1 MDMRIIVT
9 MVCMLLWVCQARAD
23 ESKKTY
29 EKKFSKAGIEEL
41 VVSNTHGKIEVT
53 QHEGEEIEVAAEM
66 KVIAKTAA
74 KADETLELVQVLETR
89 SDNYLKLETQLGK
102 DMGIT
107 QFFTGMSLSVNYKI
121 NVPKGL
127 KLRLINADGNVYF
140 GNFEGEINADIRNG
154 DFKAASLKGGEV
166 YVKQDKGDFSVEDVA
181 ALEGEFKNCTIQI
194 ESGDNLRLNTSS
206 CDARLSS
213 VDKLNIRSNSG
224 TLKIGDVEEIVG
236 SSSFTKYEI
245 QDLANLLD
253 MDMKMG
259 EMNVRNVQVLFSEIR
274 LKGSFTKVGLTFP
287 ESAGYKLELKHN
299 KSLKVDLPRNMSL
312 EERPTTERNMT
323 IGTKFIG
330 NPKYTG
336 KVVLDLS
343 NGSLFIQ

>member
-1 MDMRIIVT
+1 MKAIITVLC
-9 MVCMLLWVCQARAD
+9 VLVVALQVKAD

-29 EKKFSKAGIEEL
+29 EKKFSKAGLEEL
-41 VVSNTHGKIEVT
+41 VINNTRGKVELT
-53 QHEGEEIEVAAEM
+53 QHEGEEIEVVAEM

-74 KADETLELVQVLETR
+74 KADETLELVQI
-89 SDNYLKLETQLGK
+89 LETQVDQYLNLETKLGK

-107 QFFTGMSLSVNYKI
+107 QFFSGLSISIDYKV

-127 KLRLINADGNVYF
+127 KLRLINSDGNIYL
-140 GNFEGEINADIRNG
+140 GNFEGEVNVDIRNG
-154 DFKAASLKGGEV
+154 DFKAATLKGGEV
-166 YVKQDKGDFSVEDVA
+166 YVKQDKGDFFVEDVA
-181 ALEGEFKNCTIQI
+181 MLNGDFKNCTIQI
-194 ESGDNLRLNTSS
+194 ESGDNIRLTTSS
-206 CDARLSS
+206 CEGQFTSI
-213 VDKLNIRSNSG
+213 DKLNIRSNGG
-224 TLKIGDVEEIVG
+224 TLKIGDIEELTG

-245 QDLANLLD
+245 QDLANILD

-259 EMNVRNVQVLFSEIR
+259 EMNVRNVQELFSEIR

-287 ESAGYKLELKHN
+287 KDAGYKLELKHN
-299 KSLKVDLPRNMSL
+299 KSLKLDLPRNMKL
-312 EERPTTERNMT
+312 EERPTAERNTT

>member
-1 MDMRIIVT
+1 MDMRIIVI
-9 MVCMLLWVCQARAD
+9 VICMLAWICQVKAD

-29 EKKFSKAGIEEL
+29 EKKFSMAGLEEL
-41 VVSNTHGKIEVT
+41 VVNNTHGKIELT
-53 QHEGEEIEVAAEM
+53 QHEGEEIEVVAEM

-74 KADETLELVQVLETR
+74 KADETLELVQILETR
-89 SDNYLKLETQLGK
+89 ADNYLKLETRLGK
-102 DMGIT
+102 DVGIT
-107 QFFTGMSLSVNYKI
+107 QFFTGMSISINYRI

-127 KLRLINADGNVYF
+127 KLRLISSDGNVYF

-154 DFKAASLKGGEV
+154 DFKAAALKGEV
-166 YVKQDKGDFSVEDVA
+166 YIKQDKGEFSVEDVA
-181 ALEGEFKNCTIQI
+181 ALEGEFKNCTIRI
-194 ESGDNLRLNTSS
+194 ESGDNIRLNTAS
-206 CDARLSS
+206 CDARLAS

-224 TLKIGDVEEIVG
+224 TLKIGDVEEIIG

-287 ESAGYKLELKHN
+287 ESAGYKLELKRN
-299 KSLKVDLPRNMSL
+299 KSLKLDLPRNMSL

-323 IGTKFIG
+323 VSTKFIG
-330 NPKYTG
+330 DPKYAG
-336 KVVLDLS
+336 KVFLDLS

>member
-1 MDMRIIVT
+1 MRIIVAIFC
-9 MVCMLLWVCQARAD
+9 VLAWVCQVKAD

-29 EKKFSKAGIEEL
+29 EKKFSKAGLEEL
-41 VVSNTHGKIEVT
+41 VVNNTHGKIEVT
-53 QHEGEEIEVAAEM
+53 QHEGEEIEVTAEM

-74 KADETLELVQVLETR
+74 KADETLELVQILETP
-89 SDNYLKLETQLGK
+89 SDSYLKLETKFGK
-102 DMGIT
+102 EMGLA
-107 QFFTGMSLSVNYKI
+107 QFFTGMSISINYKI
-121 NVPKGL
+121 NIPKGL
-127 KLRLINADGNVYF
+127 KLRLISSNGNIYF
-140 GNFEGEINADIRNG
+140 GNFEGEVSADIRNG
-154 DFKAASLKGGEV
+154 DFKAAVLKGGEV
-166 YVKQDKGDFSVEDVA
+166 YVKQDNGNFSVEDVGS
-181 ALEGEFKNCTIQI
+181 LEGEFKNCMIRI
-194 ESGDNLRLNTSS
+194 ESGDNLRLNTAS
-206 CDARLSS
+206 CDARLAS

-224 TLKIGDVEEIVG
+224 TLKIGNVEDIIG

-253 MDMKMG
+253 MDMRMG

-287 ESAGYKLELKHN
+287 DSAGYKLELKRN
-299 KSLKVDLPRNMSL
+299 KSLKLDLPRNMSL

-323 IGTKFIG
+323 VGTKFVG
-330 NPKYTG
+330 DPKYTG